1 MWRALLWATITV
13 ALCPGLSAVARDP
26 QPDSASASDPRRTRT
41 VAVLAAALTV
51 GSAVT
56 AGAQTLLVEDFGS
69 RWPKAPLAM
78 QGPAVEASH
87 AAAQEVPPAI
97 EQGAVAP
104 PGVRPPAS
112 GPVVAGTWSGTVTQV
127 GRQSKYTVAL
137 TITAKGGET
146 DYPEQGCGGKL
157 TRIGVSSSYVFFV
170 ETITRGHVNKGG
182 RCLDGTITVTR
193 VGENLGWEW
202 FGTAQDDVIVA
213 WGTLTRTPR
222 SPSAPGVAAGIHE

>member
-1 MWRALLWATITV
+1 MWRALLKATITV

-26 QPDSASASDPRRTRT
+26 QPVSASASDPRRMRAA
-41 VAVLAAALTV
+41 AVLAAALTV

-69 RWPKAPLAM
+69 RWPEAPLAM
-78 QGPAVEASH
+78 QGP

-97 EQGAVAP
+97 EKGAVAL
-104 PGVRPPAS
+104 PGARPPAS
-112 GPVVAGTWSGTVTQV
+112 GPVVAGSWSGTVTQV

-157 TRIGVSSSYVFFV
+157 TRIGMSSSYAFFV

-213 WGTLTRTPR
+213 WGTPK
-222 SPSAPGVAAGIHE
+222 SIGSGGCCWYP